1 MHILRAPAIF
11 ALKRIN
17 KKIKQRMI
25 DSMKRIV
32 LVPLLAAIVF
42 EAGARDIRGRVSDA
56 GGAPLAGAAVSL
68 RGRTLFVNANEAGE
82 YVLRQVGE
90 SAGTI
95 VVAFSGYETR
105 VADFGASSADATLNV
120 MLERSSVSL
129 EPVTVTAQQRAQRLL
144 DVPATVSVVGASTLE
159 NANVRELEFLSD
171 FVPGLNIRM
180 QTPHR
185 PNISI
190 RGLTSDEVSPGAQPR
205 VSVYFDNVPMSR
217 ASMAATELYDLE
229 RVEVAKGPQSTLFGA
244 GSQIGAV
251 NFVSRK
257 PANGFGGYFSAGTGS
272 FAAKQF
278 EGALNFAPVKDK
290 LSMRLA
296 GIYSG
301 RDGYVTNTAG
311 GRLNGK
317 NTVGARFS
325 VRFTPVDAL
334 KIDFSANYLKD
345 DAPGT
350 AFMSR
355 RYPNANGVKDIFSLE
370 ASLDADK
377 EWFNRREVFGASL
390 DARYYTG
397 ANSWL
402 SSITSYYTNFVDH
415 RWDGDGTRAP
425 AIDMSERDNVRQF
438 VQELRYNFSVDSRL
452 DGFFGASYRREDV
465 SQRYWVGP
473 DERYT
478 AYLLFQMF
486 DYMIQPDGSLAPPMP
501 AIPDLGDPRTA
512 PLTGM
517 PLPSNHEEE
526 STGGATN
533 QTFDLF
539 ADASLRLLPRLSLTA
554 GFRFSSE
561 DFATSN
567 EARMLGAVPSTLGMF
582 TEAYPN
588 FFFAPRDRG
597 EIRRKF
603 ISFTWRASL
612 KYDFG
617 EQSSLW
623 AGYSRGRRPNVL
635 QFDSQ
640 GAGETISEET
650 VHSWETG
657 FKWEAGQ
664 RYRFDAGL
672 FYQFYRNFQ
681 TSKWDNAN
689 YLVDDAGRARSYG
702 AEISAK
708 AAVCAYLDLFGNYA
722 WIHARFDSE
731 DSNGARQEYAGKTFR
746 LTPEHS
752 LLAGASAKLPLSG
765 KLQLVFT
772 PTWSWRSRIWFEDS
786 NELQPADP
794 QLDRLDQSAYGLLNL
809 NLALKLLKPRL
820 TFSVSASNLA
830 NTKYVIGAGNTGM
843 MFGVPT
849 YVPGAPRMVLLS
861 VNYKW

>member
-1 MHILRAPAIF
+1 
-11 ALKRIN
+11 
-17 KKIKQRMI
+17 MI
-25 DSMKRIV
+25 DYMKRIV

-42 EAGARDIRGRVSDA
+42 EAGARDIRGKVSEA
-56 GGAPLAGAAVSL
+56 GGTPLAGAAVSL
-68 RGRTLFVNANEAGE
+68 RGRTLFVNANEDGE
-82 YVLRQVGE
+82 YLLRQVGDN
-90 SAGTI
+90 AGA
-95 VVAFSGYETR
+95 VVVTLSGYATR
-105 VADFGASSADATLNV
+105 TVDFDASPMNV
-120 MLERSSVSL
+120 EVNVRLERATVAL
-129 EPVTVTAQQRAQRLL
+129 DPVTVTAQRRSQRLL
-144 DVPATVSVVGASTLE
+144 DVPATVSSVSASTLE
-159 NANVRELEFLSD
+159 NTNTRELEFLSD

-229 RVEVAKGPQSTLFGA
+229 RIEVAKGPQGTLFGSGA
-244 GSQIGAV
+244 QIGAI

-257 PANGFGGYFSAGTGS
+257 PENGFGGYFSAGTGNY
-272 FAAKQF
+272 AMKEF

-301 RDGYVTNTAG
+301 RDGYVTNTSG
-311 GRLNGK
+311 GKLNGK

-325 VRFTPVDAL
+325 ARFTVDAL
-334 KIDFSANYLKD
+334 KIDLAVNYLKD
-345 DAPGT
+345 DTPGT

-377 EWFNRREVFGASL
+377 EWFNRREVFGTSL

-397 ANSWL
+397 ENSWL

-438 VQELRYNFSVDSRL
+438 AQELRYNFSIDSRL

-465 SQRYWVGP
+465 SQRYRVTP

-486 DYMIQPDGSLAPPMP
+486 DYMILPDGSLAPPMP
-501 AIPDLGDPRTA
+501 AIPDLGDPRMA
-512 PLTGM
+512 PLIGM

-526 STGGATN
+526 SVGGAVN
-533 QTFDLF
+533 QTYDMF
-539 ADASLRLLPRLSLTA
+539 ADATLRLLPRLSFTA
-554 GFRFSSE
+554 GFRFSTE
-561 DFATSN
+561 NFTTSN

-588 FFFAPRDRG
+588 FFFAPRTYA
-597 EIRRKF
+597 EIQRKF
-603 ISFTWRASL
+603 MSFTWRASL

-635 QFDSQ
+635 QFDSE
-640 GAGETISEET
+640 GSGETINAEN
-650 VHSWETG
+650 VHSYEAG

-672 FYQFYRNFQ
+672 FYQLYRNFQ

-689 YLVDDAGRARSYG
+689 YLVDDAGKATSYG
-702 AEISAK
+702 AEVSAK

-731 DSNGARQEYAGKTFR
+731 DSDGARQEYAGRTFR

-752 LLAGASAKLPLSG
+752 ILVGANAKLPLSG
-765 KLQLVFT
+765 KLHLIFT
-772 PTWSWRSRIWFEDS
+772 PTWSWRSHIWFEDS

-794 QLDRLDQSAYGLLNL
+794 QLDRLDQSTYGLLHL

-820 TFSVSASNLA
+820 TLSVFGSNLT
-830 NTKYVIGAGNTGM
+830 NTKYVTGAGNTGM

-849 YVPGAPRMVLLS
+849 YVPGAPRMFGAKLK
-861 VNYKW
+861 YAI